1 MYLCSLN
8 TFVVMLCWFARR
20 DVAEAALHGD
30 RMLKAS
36 DIKRNPKTAACLDS
50 NVCLKAIQKYCETPA
65 WHAVERIA
73 EDLQKEGLW
82 YCAMCTLA
90 LNDDD
95 DDCVACDGCL
105 QWYHFTCAGVRSAP
119 KAKIWFC
126 KGCKL
131 A

>member
-8 TFVVMLCWFARR
+8 TFVVMLCWFVRR
-20 DVAEAALHGD
+20 DVPEAALHGD

-36 DIKRNPKTAACLDS
+36 DIKRNPKTAACLDN
-50 NVCLKAIQKYCETPA
+50 NVCLKAIQKYCETLA

-82 YCAMCTLA
+82 YCVTCTLA
-90 LNDDD
+90 LNDDE

-105 QWYHFTCAGVRSAP
+105 QWYHFTCAGVRCAP

-126 KGCKL
+126 KGC
-131 A
+131 